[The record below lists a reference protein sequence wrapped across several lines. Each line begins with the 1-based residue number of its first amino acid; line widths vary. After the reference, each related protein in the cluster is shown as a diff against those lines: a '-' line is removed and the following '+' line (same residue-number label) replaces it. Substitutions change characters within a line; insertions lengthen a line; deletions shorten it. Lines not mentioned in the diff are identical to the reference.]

1 MPAIRDLASLLHDLS
16 RVHHRSSTDIE
27 LSNLRAALMAGWA
40 STAPDQWS
48 SKRSF
53 SAHTGGVVIWEYE
66 QALLDVVEAV
76 SNQSG
81 SPEPAVS
88 IITAVPVLQQGLFN
102 ARILSAGWMIC
113 AIFGGIGVYNWIQIM
128 LEGRWI
134 IPTFPLVLFSV
145 AFLLR
150 RRYLAAAPAPEMPI
164 H

>member
-1 MPAIRDLASLLHDLS
+1 M
-16 RVHHRSSTDIE
+16 
-27 LSNLRAALMAGWA
+27 
-40 STAPDQWS
+40 
-48 SKRSF
+48 
-53 SAHTGGVVIWEYE
+53 IWEYE

-128 LEGRWI
+128 LEGMMI
-134 IPTFPLVLFSV
+134 IPTVPIILFSV